1 MTREFVLDG
10 DVAINN
16 RIDIETK
23 NINSSLIDGD
33 AAVKAYA
40 TELYDTLSQSILTKE
55 GEIKNII
62 GEKYL
67 DSIKHT
73 NDTSNAI
80 VTYINNTSDAI
91 VDYINTQD
99 EKIIT
104 FINNTSNAV
113 YSNSTI
119 YTDKKIADISN
130 IINDISNYSDENDNK
145 LLVLLNNVSDGI
157 CTNLSTEIS
166 RISEESKNR
175 DTSIYNWFVLNSSE
189 LNNKIDT
196 GFSGLNDICPY
207 G

>member
-10 DVAINN
+10 DAAINN

-23 NINSSLIDGD
+23 NINSSLITGD

-40 TELYDTLSQSILTKE
+40 TELYDTLGQSILTKE

-73 NDTSNAI
+73 NDTSNAIVTYINNTSDAIVNYINIQDSNNKKYIDDTSNAI

-119 YTDKKIADISN
+119 YTDKK
-130 IINDISNYSDENDNK
+130 
-145 LLVLLNNVSDGI
+145 LLVYVLIMFHVKHNN
-157 CTNLSTEIS
+157 
-166 RISEESKNR
+166 
-175 DTSIYNWFVLNSSE
+175 
-189 LNNKIDT
+189 
-196 GFSGLNDICPY
+196 
-207 G
+207 